1 MGTSGTGTDRAINI
15 VNAVLGGILFV
26 SPWLFGFRAETVP
39 TWNAW
44 IGGGAAL
51 LIAVLAASRLQDWE
65 EWLNLIA
72 GLWIAASPWLLSFS
86 GAFYAMWVHLLVG
99 LCIAG
104 LAAME
109 VWRIYRMTE
118 THAS

>member
-1 MGTSGTGTDRAINI
+1 MRTSGSGTDRAINI
-15 VNAVLGGILFV
+15 ANAVLGGILFI
-26 SPWLFGFRAETVP
+26 SPWLFGFRAETIP

-51 LIAVLAASRLQDWE
+51 LIALLATSQLRDWE
-65 EWLNLIA
+65 EWLNLIV

-86 GAFYAMWVHLLVG
+86 AMAYAMWAHLLIG

-109 VWRIYRMTE
+109 VWRIYQMPEKR
-118 THAS
+118 AF